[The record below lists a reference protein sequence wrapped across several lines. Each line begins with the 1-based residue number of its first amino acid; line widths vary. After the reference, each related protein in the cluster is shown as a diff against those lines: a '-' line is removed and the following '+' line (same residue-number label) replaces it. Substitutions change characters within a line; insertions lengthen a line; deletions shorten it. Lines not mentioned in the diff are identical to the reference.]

1 MPENPQTTSEKGKGK
16 AIHEIIIDQERPS
29 SMAQNQVSRIL
40 DEQTEMIAKK
50 LTKSQLDTLL
60 AESERKEEE
69 EKIRR
74 KQVMDTQTPLPST
87 QTPSGQ
93 NDAKNILDAV

>member
-50 LTKSQLDTLL
+50 LTKSQLDALL
-60 AESERKEEE
+60 AESQRKEEE
-69 EKIRR
+69 EKI
-74 KQVMDTQTPLPST
+74 KFKHLSKSQTLPPSAQATQDHSE
-87 QTPSGQ
+87 
-93 NDAKNILDAV
+93 AKTK